1 MGKGEMGLKLAEIA
15 GTGARGLGIS
25 GARSSVG
32 LIFRGLERRAAAQR
46 TGYAL
51 CPGGTNKARTRP
63 RKRARMRAAFLL
75 RLSQSSGPSESAFL
89 EALRALFRNEKGS
102 GLVTR

>member
-1 MGKGEMGLKLAEIA
+1 MGLKLAEIRA
-15 GTGARGLGIS
+15 GTGARGL
-25 GARSSVG
+25 VG
-32 LIFRGLERRAAAQR
+32 DFGGSLERRRSGLSGAGAEGSGAADGVRAM
-46 TGYAL
+46 
-51 CPGGTNKARTRP
+51 PGGNKARTRP